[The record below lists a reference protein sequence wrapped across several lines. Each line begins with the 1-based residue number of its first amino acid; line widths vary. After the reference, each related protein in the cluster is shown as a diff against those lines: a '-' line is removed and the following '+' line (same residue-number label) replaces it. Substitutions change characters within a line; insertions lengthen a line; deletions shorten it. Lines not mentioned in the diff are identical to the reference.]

1 MKVIGFIRNIR
12 YMLEDEVERRLDL
25 CKNDTFALISKSISD
40 EECVAMK
47 HKYFIFSVE
56 KTLKDKKGK
65 PFYICTP
72 VREIKEAEASYLLL
86 STLTVLPPFDPETH
100 QILRRLAYANG
111 VPITTAPEDIQQA
124 IIGKMA
130 TGELKASDAAEQC
143 HARIESTPDTAH
155 LVVNGTA
162 DIGRVAYIS
171 VMDEN
176 NRDCYVAINAKSLPV
191 WKKAL
196 PSEYIRVRP
205 AGNDIIVNINFD
217 KVHCNPV
224 NKDVLDGLEDG
235 SWRRILFKATPKD
248 GGQSFSFWVM
258 ENDEDFQKYLDL
270 VGICQYQKHYVP
282 AGFPAWQVRRRYPNQ
297 AFSVGIHDTIKVE
310 FANGMTAEY
319 PAVFMVKRYPGE
331 LKGMDVT
338 VSGNTL
344 ENMQFNFTP
353 NRFNG

>member
-1 MKVIGFIRNIR
+1 M
-12 YMLEDEVERRLDL
+12 
-25 CKNDTFALISKSISD
+25 
-40 EECVAMK
+40 
-47 HKYFIFSVE
+47 
-56 KTLKDKKGK
+56 
-65 PFYICTP
+65 
-72 VREIKEAEASYLLL
+72 
-86 STLTVLPPFDPETH
+86 
-100 QILRRLAYANG
+100 
-111 VPITTAPEDIQQA
+111 
-124 IIGKMA
+124 
-130 TGELKASDAAEQC
+130 
-143 HARIESTPDTAH
+143 
-155 LVVNGTA
+155 
-162 DIGRVAYIS
+162 
-171 VMDEN
+171 MDEN